1 MTLSTRTTP
10 AMGWNSW
17 NAFRCYEIDEA
28 TILANA
34 DQLVALGL
42 ADAGY
47 DTVVVDDGW
56 QAARR
61 SADGALQADP
71 ARFPSGIGHL
81 AREIHARGLRFG
93 LYLAPGRKTCAQIWD
108 GYGHCTRGDVVLTPD
123 RALRDEAQTGTM
135 EPPASGPGRIADL
148 GSWRRER
155 QDLDQLVG
163 WGIDLLKYDWC
174 MAERGT
180 DLGDHRAGFALMS
193 ELIAAQDREIQ
204 YSISEYGLQAPW
216 EWAGEIANS
225 WRTTDDIGASAD
237 SVFQIARDTAAHAAA
252 TRPGHVNDPDMLHA
266 GNLPSAVLD
275 RTHVLLWSML
285 AAPLMI
291 GTDLRTVRAGDP
303 LVAALTDPVALA
315 LDQDLEVSSAR
326 REESGEGADG
336 AGREPGV
343 EQGVDVYRRGFTDG
357 EAVLVVNTGTAPV
370 TVDVPAPAPVGSSA
384 DTLGIHGPAADIR
397 IDGIAVDPASTSL
410 TIPSWAAA
418 LVRRGS
424 RWDR

>member
-56 QAARR
+56 QAAHRD
-61 SADGALQADP
+61 ADGNLQADP
-71 ARFPSGIGHL
+71 VRFPSGIGWL
-81 AREIHARGLRFG
+81 GEQIHARGLRFG

-108 GYGHCTRGDVVLTPD
+108 GYGHCTRGDAVLTPD
-123 RALRDEAQTGTM
+123 AALIAEAQTGTM
-135 EPPASGPGRIADL
+135 TPPESGPGRIADL
-148 GSWRRER
+148 GSWQRES
-155 QDLDQLVG
+155 QDLDLLTG
-163 WGIDLLKYDWC
+163 WGVDYLKYDWC

-180 DLGDHRAGFALMS
+180 DLQEHRGPFARMAQ
-193 ELIAAQDREIQ
+193 LIAGQDREIH
-204 YSISEYGLQAPW
+204 YSISEYGVQAPW
-216 EWAGEIANS
+216 EWAGEFANS

-237 SVFQIARDTAAHAAA
+237 SVFQIARDTAEHAAA

-266 GNLPSAVLD
+266 GNLPSPVLD

-291 GTDLRTVRAGDP
+291 GTDLRRVRADDP
-303 LVAALTDPVALA
+303 IVAALTDRVALSI
-315 LDQDLEVSSAR
+315 DQDPEVSCAAR
-326 REESGEGADG
+326 TIAGE
-336 AGREPGV
+336 
-343 EQGVDVYRRGFTDG
+343 GVDVYRRTFAEG
-357 EAVLVVNTGTAPV
+357 EAVLAVNTGV
-370 TVDVPAPAPVGSSA
+370 TEVTIDVPSVG
-384 DTLGIHGPAADIR
+384 GPIASIR
-397 IDGIAVDPASTSL
+397 IDGHEVGADARRL
-410 TIPSWAAA
+410 TIPSWGAA
-418 LVRRGS
+418 LVRSGA
-424 RWDR
+424 RWVV